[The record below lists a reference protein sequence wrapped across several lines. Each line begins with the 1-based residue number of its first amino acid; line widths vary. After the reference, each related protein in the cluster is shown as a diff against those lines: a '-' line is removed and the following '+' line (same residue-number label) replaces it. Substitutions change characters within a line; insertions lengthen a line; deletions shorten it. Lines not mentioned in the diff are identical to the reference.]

1 MLARGSRSQTSRK
14 TESEKKARDSVPR
27 HVAVIMDG
35 NGRWAAERGLSR
47 QEGHRAGTENLRRII
62 RAFGERN
69 VPYLTL
75 FAFSTENWSRPRREV
90 NALLRLVG
98 RVIDREL
105 RSLHENNVR
114 LKHLGSLEPLSPDL
128 QRRVQDAVEM
138 TKDNTGITVCVAFNY
153 GGRAEIVEAVRR
165 IVADGVPA
173 DAIDES
179 SFASYLATKD
189 IPDPDLIV
197 RTAGEHRLS
206 NFLIW
211 QSIYSEFYFTPCYWP
226 DFDEEEVDRALD
238 AYAQRVRR
246 FGGLNGSKVNGARS
260 NGSKASNGS
269 QPGH

>member
-1 MLARGSRSQTSRK
+1 MLARGSRSQTSPG
-14 TESEKKARDSVPR
+14 TGSEQEPQAGLPR
-27 HVAVIMDG
+27 HVAIIMDG

-47 QEGHRAGTENLRRII
+47 HEGHRAGTENLRRII

-69 VPYLTL
+69 VQYLTL

-98 RVIDREL
+98 GVIDREL

-128 QRRVQDAVEM
+128 QRRVQEAVEM
-138 TKDNTGITVCVAFNY
+138 TRDNTGITVCVAFNY
-153 GGRAEIVEAVRR
+153 GGRAEILEAARR
-165 IVADGVPA
+165 MMRDGVSPEQL
-173 DAIDES
+173 DETT
-179 SFASYLATKD
+179 FASYLDTRD
-189 IPDPDLIV
+189 VPDPDLVI

-211 QSIYSEFYFTPCYWP
+211 QSVYAEFYFTPRYWP
-226 DFDEEEVDRALD
+226 DFDEAEVDRALE

-246 FGGLNGSKVNGARS
+246 FGGLNGSRPANGART
-260 NGSKASNGS
+260 NGSRPNGAR
-269 QPGH
+269 PGH